1 MKQVGARHDIIREWR
16 SLPKEQRQTD
26 EQAEAFATQI
36 KDKYK
41 FSNDSADPYQTVRG
55 WLLSYLSLT
64 RGLGVNAKDKGEIAD
79 DEKSTDPGLSAAE
92 RKALRVR
99 EAQEAIADHEEAQ
112 TAFRENR
119 ERLRKERLVRE
130 ATEGPMLAPTPE
142 LLDDTP
148 IERVL
153 FSTRI
158 QNALRAADL
167 KTVGD
172 VHVQFR
178 LRSCFQLPVPSFVSR
193 QAAGRCAEG
202 RTFWFSRNRLPG
214 SYFAFSAARRA

>member
-64 RGLGVNAKDKGEIAD
+64 RGLGVNAKDKGEMPD

-99 EAQEAIADHEEAQ
+99 GAQEAIADHEEAQ
-112 TAFRENR
+112 TAFHENR

-130 ATEGPMLAPTPE
+130 ATEGPMLE
-142 LLDDTP
+142 LPDDTP

-167 KTVGD
+167 KTVGEVREISD
-172 VHVQFR
+172 ETLIGLPDFGR
-178 LRSCFQLPVPSFVSR
+178 GSLSDLRKKLGLPSTDWVRPWAKSPPD
-193 QAAGRCAEG
+193 
-202 RTFWFSRNRLPG
+202 LLI
-214 SYFAFSAARRA
+214 

>member
-26 EQAEAFATQI
+26 KQAEAFAMQI
-36 KDKYK
+36 KDKDKYK
-41 FSNDSADPYQTVRG
+41 FSNDSANPYQTVRG
-55 WLLSYLSLT
+55 RLLSYLSLT
-64 RGLGVNAKDKGEIAD
+64 RGLGVNAKDKAEMPD
-79 DEKSTDPGLSAAE
+79 DEKSTDPGLSATE
-92 RKALRVR
+92 RKALSVR

-112 TAFRENR
+112 TAFHENR

-142 LLDDTP
+142 LPDDTP

-167 KTVGD
+167 KTVGEVREISD
-172 VHVQFR
+172 ETLISLPDFGKGSLSD
-178 LRSCFQLPVPSFVSR
+178 LRKKLGLPSTDEVRPW
-193 QAAGRCAEG
+193 GKK
-202 RTFWFSRNRLPG
+202 PD
-214 SYFAFSAARRA
+214 